1 MSSIK
6 YSELLY
12 LEVHLL
18 HVLFSIIHLIEKV
31 SYESCKEAFSY
42 KAVTNGP
49 AAKLAGTSM
58 GTAATVTLSTRTR
71 IVVGGG
77 FRTVGGVAH
86 FGI

>member
-1 MSSIK
+1 MLCFALPVLLFFVVLFILLISLRITTLFLSSIK

-42 KAVTNGP
+42 KAVTETFLQYSG
-49 AAKLAGTSM
+49 L
-58 GTAATVTLSTRTR
+58 
-71 IVVGGG
+71 
-77 FRTVGGVAH
+77 
-86 FGI
+86 GI